1 MNKKAKPKKRK
12 PTVEE
17 LRKMPLTE
25 TQWQCPDN
33 FYDSAQENFSH
44 TFEDAV
50 RIHRGAKGFK
60 GERNGAACR
69 QQCLDEFNR
78 GRDELIDIARD
89 LTDQSD
95 FAKRLRARLP
105 SLKKSTET

>member
-1 MNKKAKPKKRK
+1 MKRKSTKRSARKRK
-12 PTVEE
+12 PTVKE

-33 FYDSAQENFSH
+33 FYEAAQDNFSN

-50 RIHRGAKGFK
+50 KIHRQSGSFT
-60 GERNGAACR
+60 GEINGGACR

-89 LTDQSD
+89 LTDQSEL
-95 FAKRLRARLP
+95 AK
-105 SLKKSTET
+105 

>member
-1 MNKKAKPKKRK
+1 MRP

-33 FYDSAQENFSH
+33 FYDAAWENFSH

-50 RIHRGAKGFK
+50 RIHRAPKG
-60 GERNGAACR
+60 
-69 QQCLDEFNR
+69 
-78 GRDELIDIARD
+78 
-89 LTDQSD
+89 
-95 FAKRLRARLP
+95 LRA
-105 SLKKSTET
+105 KETAPPAASNVWTNQSWTG

>member
-1 MNKKAKPKKRK
+1 MNRKPKKCK

-25 TQWQCPDN
+25 TQWQCPSN
-33 FYDSAQENFSH
+33 FYEAAFDNFSH
-44 TFEDAV
+44 TFRDAV
-50 RIHRGAKGFK
+50 RVNGGPKGFR
-60 GERNGAACR
+60 GEKNAATCK

-89 LTDQSD
+89 LTDQSEL
-95 FAKRLRARLP
+95 AKRLRARLP
-105 SLKKSTET
+105 SLKKSTE